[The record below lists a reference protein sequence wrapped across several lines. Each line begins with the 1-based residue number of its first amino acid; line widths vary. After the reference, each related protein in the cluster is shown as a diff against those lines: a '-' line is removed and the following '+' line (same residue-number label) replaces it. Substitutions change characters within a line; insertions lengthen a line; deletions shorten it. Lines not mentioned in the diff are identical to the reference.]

1 MRNLTLAT
9 LFLCISFS
17 PNAHSNSRADMEQW
31 CGTYFES
38 EGQGY
43 IRLPIQDI
51 STGSSNCS
59 LSNYEKRVENG
70 GAANVAL
77 DMRTPHKWRKFDNHL
92 IVIRGKLRNGQIDR
106 TRFIRDLGI

>member
-1 MRNLTLAT
+1 MRKTIFVIILLCLNLIIPVTG
-9 LFLCISFS
+9 
-17 PNAHSNSRADMEQW
+17 NSNTNTEQW

-38 EGQGY
+38 NGQGY
-43 IRLPIQDI
+43 IRLAIQDF

-59 LSNYEKRVENG
+59 ISSYEKRAEKSG
-70 GAANVAL
+70 TANIAL
-77 DMRTPHKWRKFDNHL
+77 NMRSPHKWRKFDNHL